1 MSIQPIDTAGSNL
14 WAYANADGSEPR
26 SSPSSSSSVAS
37 PQATKQI
44 PGANGDVAAK
54 NGQEKKSSANPLDE
68 SALKRATDAANQAV
82 QQIRNTDLSFSVDKG
97 TGTIVVKI
105 EDTKTHQLIKQIPA
119 QEMLELAKRLK
130 EVTGIL
136 IKDQA

>member
-14 WAYANADGSEPR
+14 WAYANADGNETR
-26 SSPSSSSSVAS
+26 SSPTPSSSVAS
-37 PQATKQI
+37 APALKQVS
-44 PGANGDVAAK
+44 GENGDVSVK
-54 NGQEKKSSANPLDE
+54 NGQEKKPSANPLDE
-68 SALKRATDAANQAV
+68 AALKKATDAANQAV

>member
-14 WAYANADGSEPR
+14 WAYANADGNETR
-26 SSPSSSSSVAS
+26 SSPAPSSSVAS
-37 PQATKQI
+37 APALKQV
-44 PGANGDVAAK
+44 PGENGDVAVK
-54 NGQEKKSSANPLDE
+54 NGQEKKPSANPLDE

-105 EDTKTHQLIKQIPA
+105 EDSKTHQLIKQIPA